1 MYSVPHELIRRN
13 FEVAVL
19 QMGCVMS
26 NNNAPLN
33 PEDAEL
39 KKINKAIDIQL
50 KEDKKKMQN
59 VVKILLLGCGEA
71 GKSTFIKQMK
81 ILHSEEKE
89 KVWTEDELKGARR
102 DILSNAVEC
111 LQVLLEEVQKPLGE
125 GLGNTADRLK
135 KLDKSKEEDQVR
147 LWEWRD
153 TVQDIWEDPAI
164 QDTYNRRNEFSLPD
178 CCRHFLSNISRISN
192 PDFVATTQDILM
204 VRVQTTGIIEYN
216 FPLVFRK
223 DLTRDC
229 IFIDVGGQRNERKKW
244 IHCFSDVLMVLFL
257 AAASEYDQML
267 YEDITENRM
276 DESLSLFN
284 KIISYNWFSNC
295 SIALFLNKKDL
306 LEEKIQKSPLED
318 YFEEFKS
325 FTGCKCCRSDGFKTR
340 DFRAAMDFIKHKFR
354 EEHMAVE
361 NSEEWQR
368 ISVDGSRRSLFVH
381 ETMATDTDNIKK
393 VFDAVKKTIMNR
405 ILEQFGVN

>member
-1 MYSVPHELIRRN
+1 
-13 FEVAVL
+13 
-19 QMGCVMS
+19 MGCVMS
-26 NNNAPLN
+26 NNKDPVN
-33 PEDAEL
+33 PDEAEL
-39 KKINKAIDIQL
+39 INKRIDRQL
-50 KEDKKKMQN
+50 KEDKKKLQN
-59 VVKILLLGCGEA
+59 VVKILLLGCGET

-89 KVWTEDELKGARR
+89 KVWTEDEMKKARR

-153 TVQDIWEDPAI
+153 TIQDIWEDPAI
-164 QDTYNRRNEFSLPD
+164 QETFARRKEFSLPD
-178 CCRHFLSNISRISN
+178 CCRHFLSNISRISS

-257 AAASEYDQML
+257 AAASEYDLTL
-267 YEDITENRM
+267 YEDSSTNRM
-276 DESLSLFN
+276 DESLSLFSE
-284 KIISYNWFSNC
+284 IIKLPWFSNS

-325 FTGCKCCRSDGFKTR
+325 YKGCKCCRGEGFKTR
-340 DFRAAMDFIKHKFR
+340 DYRAAMDFIKHKFK
-354 EEHMAVE
+354 EEQVAVE
-361 NSEEWQR
+361 NSEEWKR
-368 ISVDGSRRSLFVH
+368 VNCDGRDRKMFVH

-393 VFDAVKKTIMNR
+393 VFQDVKNTIMDK
-405 ILEQFGVN
+405 ILIQFGV

>member
-1 MYSVPHELIRRN
+1 MGD
-13 FEVAVL
+13 FEVALL

-26 NNNAPLN
+26 NNRAPLN

-39 KKINKAIDIQL
+39 KQINKAIDIQI

-59 VVKILLLGCGEA
+59 VVKIL
-71 GKSTFIKQMK
+71 
-81 ILHSEEKE
+81 HSEEKE
-89 KVWTEDELKGARR
+89 KTWTEDELKGARR

-147 LWEWRD
+147 LWQWRD

-164 QDTYNRRNEFSLPD
+164 QETYSRRNEFSLPD

-192 PDFVATTQDILM
+192 PDFVATSQDILM

-284 KIISYNWFSNC
+284 KIISYNWFSKC

-306 LEEKIQKSPLED
+306 LEERIQKSPLED

-325 FTGCKCCRSDGFKTR
+325 FKDFKTR
-340 DFRAAMDFIKHKFR
+340 DFRAAMDFIKHKYR

-368 ISVDGSRRSLFVH
+368 ISVDGSRRKLYVH

-393 VFDAVKKTIMNR
+393 VFDAVKNTIMDK

>member
-1 MYSVPHELIRRN
+1 
-13 FEVAVL
+13 
-19 QMGCVMS
+19 MGCAMS
-26 NNNAPLN
+26 TKPSLN

-39 KKINKAIDIQL
+39 RKINKAIDIQL
-50 KEDKKKMQN
+50 KEDRKKMQN

-81 ILHSEEKE
+81 ILHNEEKE

-102 DILSNAVEC
+102 DILSNAIEC

-135 KLDKSKEEDQVR
+135 KLDKSKDEDQVR
-147 LWEWRD
+147 LWQWRD

-164 QDTYNRRNEFSLPD
+164 QETYNRRNEFSLPD
-178 CCRHFLSNISRISN
+178 CCRHFLSNISRISS
-192 PDFVATTQDILM
+192 PHFVATTQDILM

-216 FPLVFRK
+216 FPLVFREN
-223 DLTRDC
+223 LTRDC

-267 YEDITENRM
+267 YEDITTNRM

-306 LEEKIQKSPLED
+306 LEEKILKSPLEN

-325 FTGCKCCRSDGFKTR
+325 YTGCKCCGNSTGFKTR

-368 ISVDGSRRSLFVH
+368 NSVDGHKRILFVH
-381 ETMATDTDNIKK
+381 ETMATDTNNIKK
-393 VFDAVKKTIMNR
+393 VFDGVKKTIMDR
-405 ILEQFGVN
+405 IFKQAGF